1 MLRTSLGALA
11 CALLLGSGALAQTP
25 AAAPADPLT
34 YIHAGALLDRPG
46 QPPRGPSTL
55 VVQAGRIAQVLNGHA
70 APPAGARVI
79 DLGDQFVLPG
89 LIDSHVHIFNDDDK
103 LQARLQ
109 ANNRDIEDTF
119 VVGIDNARRT
129 LESGFTTVRD
139 LGSDPRS
146 VTALRDGINRGL
158 LAGPTI
164 LAAGRGVSITA
175 GHGDPANNA
184 NRGSAA
190 FAREGADNLCNGPE
204 DCRRA
209 VREQI
214 SKGADVIKFMAT
226 GGVNSDIAA
235 GLGQQMMADEMEAIV
250 DTAHLLGR
258 KVAVHAHG
266 ADGIKA
272 ALNAGADSIEHG
284 SYTDD
289 EANALFKSKGAYLVM
304 TMLAP
309 RAALAQAR
317 AGARNPNTL
326 AKAEE
331 VNQVATRNW
340 SRAVRAGVPIAFG
353 TDNGVGAHGT
363 GGQEFALMVEAGM
376 TPLAAIRAAT
386 VSAAELLGRADRLGT
401 LEPGK
406 EADVIAVAGS
416 PLDNIR
422 ELENVRFV
430 MRRGVVHKLDG
441 RRQAF
446 PAE

>member
-1 MLRTSLGALA
+1 
-11 CALLLGSGALAQTP
+11 
-25 AAAPADPLT
+25 
-34 YIHAGALLDRPG
+34 
-46 QPPRGPSTL
+46 
-55 VVQAGRIAQVLNGHA
+55 
-70 APPAGARVI
+70 
-79 DLGDQFVLPG
+79 
-89 LIDSHVHIFNDDDK
+89 
-103 LQARLQ
+103 
-109 ANNRDIEDTF
+109 
-119 VVGIDNARRT
+119 
-129 LESGFTTVRD
+129 
-139 LGSDPRS
+139 
-146 VTALRDGINRGL
+146 
-158 LAGPTI
+158 
-164 LAAGRGVSITA
+164 
-175 GHGDPANNA
+175 
-184 NRGSAA
+184 
-190 FAREGADNLCNGPE
+190 
-204 DCRRA
+204 
-209 VREQI
+209 
-214 SKGADVIKFMAT
+214 
-226 GGVNSDIAA
+226 VNSDIAA
-235 GLGQQMMADEMEAIV
+235 GLGQQMAADEMKAIV

-289 EANALFKSKGAYLVM
+289 EANALFKQKRAYLVM

-317 AGARNPNTL
+317 AGSRNPNTL

-376 TPLAAIRAAT
+376 TPAAAIRAAT
-386 VSAAELLGRADRLGT
+386 VNAAELLGRSDRLGT

-406 EADVIAVAGS
+406 DADIIAVSAS
-416 PLDNIR
+416 PLQNVR
-422 ELENVRFV
+422 QLENVRFV

-446 PAE
+446 PPEN